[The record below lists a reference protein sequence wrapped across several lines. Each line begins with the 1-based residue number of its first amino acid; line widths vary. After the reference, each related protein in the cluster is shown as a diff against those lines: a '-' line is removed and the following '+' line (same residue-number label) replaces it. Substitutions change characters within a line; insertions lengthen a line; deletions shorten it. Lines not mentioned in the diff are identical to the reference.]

1 MTIKNVRV
9 RVFIGVIF
17 AIFAALLIRLAYLQI
32 IKGEDYRIMAEET
45 SDREVA
51 TTAPRGEILD
61 RNGVKLATNKQCF
74 NIAYSYSS
82 KDTSTI
88 NNTFINVVNIL
99 YKNNEQDKINSSS
112 LPINYDESTGTFKFT
127 YSGSTDEEI
136 KKLEDAF
143 KQGNNID
150 TGLDAV
156 HTMYKLAEKYGII
169 TLKEDGTPSDDTEID
184 DQVLLKVVALRQA
197 IKNISFKQYQDITI
211 ASNVNRDTAFEIE
224 ALSSELDGISIK
236 TASIRYYP
244 YGELGSAFLG
254 YVGKISTD
262 SEVEKYSG
270 LGYDISSEL
279 IGKTGLEAVC
289 EKNSDIGVSLRGE
302 PGIEYIKV
310 DKLGRK
316 LSVIGE
322 TEAIPGDTVVTTID
336 ANLQKVAEE
345 ALDDTMENI
354 RSGAYGKSYPN
365 ANRGAVVVIDIDTG
379 EILALASRPGYD
391 PNVFAETGGI
401 TDYSIYQEYFLPGLE
416 DPYDTVPKPMFN
428 YATAGTAPPGSTFKV
443 LTAIAGLEERK
454 ITANEY
460 INDIGIY
467 TYGSFKGACWYYT
480 EYGRGHGN
488 VDIRRALQVS
498 CNYYFFEVGKRLGQN
513 LLSKWAYRF
522 GISTDPDN
530 PSSSKPS
537 TGIEISENTGTV
549 GNPMETKRRTI
560 GTTLSNVMKRLAE
573 VNYGG
578 YTFIEGTEEYNTL
591 YNMFMYNEY
600 NQSELENIGITNE
613 KAQKYI
619 KQQIANFEASSSN
632 AGDALNIAIGQGST
646 SLTPLQM
653 AQFYATWL
661 NGGTRY
667 KAHLIKE
674 IRDSEG
680 NVKTT
685 IEPTAL
691 SQIELDPETI
701 EIVKEGMAKVT
712 EEGGTAASVFRNY
725 PIKTG
730 GKTGSA
736 EFSANSTAVGRDAY
750 SWFAS
755 FAPYDNPEIA
765 VVAVIY
771 DGGHGYYTSKI
782 VKAIYDE
789 YFGLNDKTDTTT
801 TDTTDTNTT
810 QSTTNP

>member
-1 MTIKNVRV
+1 MKIKNVRIK
-9 RVFIGVIF
+9 VFIGIIF
-17 AIFAALLIRLAYLQI
+17 TIFTAMLVRLAYLQVV
-32 IKGEDYRIMAEET
+32 KGEDYRIMAEET

-51 TTAPRGEILD
+51 TTAPRGELLD
-61 RNGVKLATNKQCF
+61 RNGIQFATNKQCF

-82 KDTSTI
+82 KNTSTI
-88 NNTFINVVNIL
+88 NKTFIDVVNIL
-99 YKNNEQDKINSSS
+99 YKKNEQDKINSSS
-112 LPINYDESTGTFKFT
+112 LPISYDESTGTFKFT
-127 YSGSTDEEI
+127 YSGTDETV
-136 KKLEDAF
+136 KKLEDSF
-143 KQGNNID
+143 KESNKLD
-150 TGLDAV
+150 TGLDAI
-156 HTMYKLAEKYGII
+156 HTVYKLGEKYGII
-169 TLKEDGTPSDDTEID
+169 TLKEDGTPADGTELSD
-184 DQVLLKVVALRQA
+184 QALLKVVALRQA
-197 IKNISFKQYQDITI
+197 IKSISYRQYQDITI
-211 ASNVNRDTAFEIE
+211 ASNVDRDTAFEIE
-224 ALSSELDGISIK
+224 ALSSKLEGVSIK

-244 YGELGSAFLG
+244 LGEVGSAFLG
-254 YVGKISTD
+254 YVGKISSD

-270 LGYDISSEL
+270 LGYNISSEL

-289 EKNSDIGVSLRGE
+289 ENNSDLGVALRGE

-316 LSVIGE
+316 LGVIGE

-336 ANLQKVAEE
+336 ANLQKVAESS
-345 ALDDTMENI
+345 LDATMEAI
-354 RSGAYGKSYPN
+354 RNGTYGKTYPN

-379 EILALASRPGYD
+379 EILALASRPGFD

-401 TDYSIYQEYFLPGLE
+401 TDYSIYQKYFLPGEE
-416 DPYDTVPKPMFN
+416 DPYDKQPKPMFN

-443 LTAIAGLEERK
+443 LTAIAGLEEGK
-454 ITANEY
+454 ITPSEY
-460 INDIGIY
+460 VYDTGIY
-467 TYGSFKGACWYYT
+467 RYGSFAGACWHFT
-480 EYGRGHGN
+480 DYGTGHGN
-488 VDIRRALQVS
+488 VDVRRALQVS
-498 CNYYFFEVGKRLGQN
+498 CNYYFFEVGKRLGQSG
-513 LLSKWAYRF
+513 LSKWSYKF

-530 PSSSKPS
+530 PSSSRPS
-537 TGIEISENTGTV
+537 TGIEIAENAGTV
-549 GNPMETKRRTI
+549 GNPMETKRKTI
-560 GTTLSNVMKRLAE
+560 GSTMSKVMKKLAE

-591 YNMFMYNEY
+591 YDMFMYNKY
-600 NQSELENIGITNE
+600 DQAKLEGIGITNE

-619 KQQIANFEASSSN
+619 KQQVASFEASSSY
-632 AGDALNIAIGQGST
+632 AGDALNISIGQGST

-674 IRDSEG
+674 VRDSEG
-680 NVKTT
+680 NVISTV
-685 IEPTAL
+685 EPTVL
-691 SQIELDPETI
+691 SQVDIKPETI

-736 EFSANSTAVGRDAY
+736 EFSSNSAAIGRAAY

-771 DGGHGYYTSKI
+771 DGNKGYYTSMI

-789 YFGLNDKTDTTT
+789 YFGLNKPVETPTTEPAPT
-801 TDTTDTNTT
+801 TETTA
-810 QSTTNP
+810 TNP